1 MKFAV
6 LAASDSWYFRDLAR
20 AGGTRHQVEVRSFS
34 ELSAT
39 IGPSGHRLASGG
51 NDLSDFDA
59 VIVRT
64 MPPGSLEQVV
74 FRMDALGRLEA
85 AGTTV
90 VNSPRSL
97 EAAVDKYLS
106 SMKLADAELATPR
119 TIVCQTIDDAMLA
132 FAELGR
138 DVVIKP
144 LFGGE
149 GRGITRLTD
158 ENLALRAFSMLAQ
171 FNAVIYVQEFV
182 EHCGY
187 DIRLFVLGS
196 RVFGMKRVN
205 VADWR
210 TNVARGASTE
220 PFEVDDRYAHL
231 ARSAAK
237 AVGAQIAGID
247 ILPARD
253 GREFVLEVNAVPGW
267 KALARTIQTDIA
279 ALLLDTVAD
288 MAATKGSLRC
298 LP

>member
-6 LAASDSWYFRDLAR
+6 LAAPDSWYFRDLSR
-20 AGGTRHQVEVRSFS
+20 AAGTRHQVEVRSFS
-34 ELSAT
+34 ELTAAIAGQS
-39 IGPSGHRLASGG
+39 HRLSSQG
-51 NDLSDFDA
+51 NDLSEFDA

-74 FRMDALGRLEA
+74 FRMDALGRLAA

-106 SMKLADAELATPR
+106 SIKLADAGLPTPR
-119 TIVCQTIDDAMLA
+119 TIVCQTVADAMAA
-132 FAELGR
+132 FKELGG

-158 ENLALRAFSMLAQ
+158 ESLALRAFSMLAQ
-171 FNAVIYVQEFV
+171 LNAVLYLQEFV
-182 EHCGY
+182 EHRGY
-187 DIRLFVLGS
+187 DIRLFVLGR

-205 VADWR
+205 PTDWR
-210 TNVARGASTE
+210 TNVSRGASTE

-231 ARSAAK
+231 ARAA
-237 AVGAQIAGID
+237 ANSVGAMIAGID
-247 ILPARD
+247 VLPARD

-267 KALARTIQTDIA
+267 KALARTLRTDIA
-279 ALLLDTVAD
+279 ALLLDTVAEMVQPRKD
-288 MAATKGSLRC
+288 G
-298 LP
+298 

>member
-6 LAASDSWYFRDLAR
+6 LAAPDSWYFRDLAR
-20 AGGTRHQVEVRSFS
+20 AGGTRHEVQVRSFS
-34 ELSAT
+34 ELTASLST
-39 IGPSGHRLASGG
+39 VGHRLSSSGS
-51 NDLSDFDA
+51 DLGEFDA

-85 AGTTV
+85 AGVVV

-97 EAAVDKYLS
+97 EIAVDKYLS
-106 SMKLADAELATPR
+106 SVRLADAGLPTPR
-119 TIVCQTIDDAMLA
+119 TIVCQTVNDAMAA
-132 FAELGR
+132 FAELGG
-138 DVVIKP
+138 DVVLKP

-171 FNAVIYVQEFV
+171 FNAVLYLQEFV

-187 DIRLFVLGS
+187 DIRLFVLGG

-205 VADWR
+205 PSDWR
-210 TNVARGASTE
+210 TNVARGATTE

-231 ARSAAK
+231 ALAAAN
-237 AVGAQIAGID
+237 AVGAIIAGID
-247 ILPARD
+247 VLPARD

-267 KALARTIQTDIA
+267 KALARTLQIDIA
-279 ALLLDTVAD
+279 ELFLDAIAGMVEPR
-288 MAATKGSLRC
+288 KGD
-298 LP
+298 

>member
-6 LAASDSWYFRDLAR
+6 LAAPDSWYFRDLAR
-20 AGGTRHQVEVRSFS
+20 AGGTRHEVQVRSFS
-34 ELSAT
+34 ELTASLST
-39 IGPSGHRLASGG
+39 TGHRLSSNGS
-51 NDLSDFDA
+51 DLSECDA

-85 AGTTV
+85 AGVVV

-97 EAAVDKYLS
+97 EIAVDKYLS
-106 SMKLADAELATPR
+106 SVRLADAGLPTPR
-119 TIVCQTIDDAMLA
+119 TIVCQTVDDAMAA
-132 FAELGR
+132 FAELGG
-138 DVVIKP
+138 DIVLKP

-171 FNAVIYVQEFV
+171 FNAVLYLQEFV

-187 DIRLFVLGS
+187 DIRLFVLGG

-205 VADWR
+205 PGDWR
-210 TNVARGASTE
+210 TNVARGATTE

-231 ARSAAK
+231 ARSAAN
-237 AVGAQIAGID
+237 AVGAIIAGID
-247 ILPARD
+247 VLPARD

-267 KALARTIQTDIA
+267 KALARTLQIDIA
-279 ALLLDTVAD
+279 ELLLDTIAGMVEQR
-288 MAATKGSLRC
+288 KGD
-298 LP
+298 

>member
-6 LAASDSWYFRDLAR
+6 LAAPDSWYFRDLAR
-20 AGGTRHQVEVRSFS
+20 AGGTRHEVQVRSFS
-34 ELSAT
+34 ELTASLST
-39 IGPSGHRLASGG
+39 TGHRLSSNGS
-51 NDLSDFDA
+51 DLSECDA

-85 AGTTV
+85 AGVVV

-97 EAAVDKYLS
+97 EIAVDKYLS
-106 SMKLADAELATPR
+106 SVRLADARLPTPR
-119 TIVCQTIDDAMLA
+119 TIVCQTVDDAMAA
-132 FAELGR
+132 FAELGG
-138 DVVIKP
+138 DIVLKP

-171 FNAVIYVQEFV
+171 FNAVLYLQEFV

-187 DIRLFVLGS
+187 DIRLFVLGG

-205 VADWR
+205 PSDWR
-210 TNVARGASTE
+210 TNVARGATTE

-231 ARSAAK
+231 ARSAAN
-237 AVGAQIAGID
+237 AVGAIIAGID
-247 ILPARD
+247 VLPARD

-267 KALARTIQTDIA
+267 KALARTLQIDIA
-279 ALLLDTVAD
+279 ELLLDTIAGMVEQR
-288 MAATKGSLRC
+288 KGD
-298 LP
+298 

>member
-6 LAASDSWYFRDLAR
+6 LAAPDSWYFRDLAR
-20 AGGTRHQVEVRSFS
+20 AGGTRHEVTVRSFS
-34 ELSAT
+34 ELTASV
-39 IGPSGHRLASGG
+39 SSDGHRLSS
-51 NDLSDFDA
+51 NDSDLGAFDA

-85 AGTTV
+85 AGAVV

-97 EAAVDKYLS
+97 ETAVDKYLS
-106 SMKLADAELATPR
+106 SAKLADAGIPTPR
-119 TIVCQTIDDAMLA
+119 TIVCQTVDDAMAA
-132 FAELGR
+132 FSQLGG
-138 DVVIKP
+138 DVVLKP

-171 FNAVIYVQEFV
+171 FNAVLYLQEFV

-187 DIRLFVLGS
+187 DIRLFVLGG
-196 RVFGMKRVN
+196 RVFGMKRIN
-205 VADWR
+205 PTDWR

-237 AVGAQIAGID
+237 AVGAMVAGID

-267 KALARTIQTDIA
+267 KALSRTLRTDIA
-279 ALLLDTVAD
+279 ALLLDTVAGTVQ
-288 MAATKGSLRC
+288 ARKGG
-298 LP
+298 

>member
-6 LAASDSWYFRDLAR
+6 LAAPDSWYFRDLAR
-20 AGGTRHQVEVRSFS
+20 AGGDRHEIEVRSFS
-34 ELSAT
+34 ELAAAIDGQRHQLTS
-39 IGPSGHRLASGG
+39 SGS
-51 NDLSDFDA
+51 DLSEFDA

-85 AGTTV
+85 SGITV

-106 SMKLADAELATPR
+106 SVKLADAGLPTPH
-119 TIVCQTIDDAMLA
+119 TIVCQTVDDALA
-132 FAELGR
+132 AFDELGG
-138 DVVIKP
+138 DVVVKP

-171 FNAVIYVQEFV
+171 FNAVIYLQEFI
-182 EHCGY
+182 EHRGY

-196 RVFGMKRVN
+196 RVFGMKRKN
-205 VADWR
+205 PTDWR
-210 TNVARGASTE
+210 TNVSRGASTE
-220 PFEVDDRYAHL
+220 PFEVDDRYADV
-231 ARSAAK
+231 ARSAAR
-237 AVGAQIAGID
+237 AIGAMIAGVD
-247 ILPARD
+247 ILPACD

-267 KALARTIQTDIA
+267 KALARTLQTDIA
-279 ALLLDTVAD
+279 AMILDAVADTVNRR
-288 MAATKGSLRC
+288 KGD
-298 LP
+298 

>member
-6 LAASDSWYFRDLAR
+6 LAAPDSWYYRDLLR

-39 IGPSGHRLASGG
+39 ICSSGHRLSSEGT
-51 NDLSDFDA
+51 DLNGFDA
-59 VIVRT
+59 IIVRT

-85 AGTTV
+85 SGTTV

-106 SMKLADAELATPR
+106 SIKLADAGLPTPR
-119 TIVCQTIDDAMLA
+119 TIVCQTVDDAMTA
-132 FAELGR
+132 FHELGG
-138 DVVIKP
+138 DVVVKP

-171 FNAVIYVQEFV
+171 FNAVIYVQEFI

-196 RVFGMKRVN
+196 RVFGMKRIN
-205 VADWR
+205 ASDWR
-210 TNVARGASTE
+210 TNVARGATTE
-220 PFEVDDRYAHL
+220 SFEVDDRYASL
-231 ARSAAK
+231 ARTAAD
-237 AVGAQIAGID
+237 AVGAMIAGID

-267 KALARTIQTDIA
+267 KALARTLHTDIA
-279 ALLLDTVAD
+279 ALLLAEV
-288 MAATKGSLRC
+288 AAT
-298 LP
+298 

>member
-6 LAASDSWYFRDLAR
+6 LAAPDSWYFRDLAR
-20 AGGTRHQVEVRSFS
+20 AGGSRHEVVVRSFS
-34 ELSAT
+34 ELTASVST
-39 IGPSGHRLASGG
+39 GGHRLSSNGS
-51 NDLSDFDA
+51 DLSEFDA

-85 AGTTV
+85 SGVVV

-106 SMKLADAELATPR
+106 SVKLADAGLPTPR
-119 TIVCQTIDDAMLA
+119 TIICQTVDDALAA
-132 FAELGR
+132 FAELGG
-138 DVVIKP
+138 DVVLKP

-171 FNAVIYVQEFV
+171 FNAVLYVQEYV

-187 DIRLFVLGS
+187 DIRLFVLGG
-196 RVFGMKRVN
+196 RVFGMKRIN
-205 VADWR
+205 PSDWR
-210 TNVARGASTE
+210 TNVARGATTE

-231 ARSAAK
+231 ARSAAN
-237 AVGAQIAGID
+237 AVGAMIAGID
-247 ILPARD
+247 VLPARD

-267 KALARTIQTDIA
+267 KALARTLQTDIA
-279 ALLLDTVAD
+279 ALLLDTVAQ
-288 MAATKGSLRC
+288 TVQERKGG
-298 LP
+298 

>member
-6 LAASDSWYFRDLAR
+6 LAAPDSWYFRDLAR
-20 AGGTRHQVEVRSFS
+20 AGGTRHEVQVRSFS
-34 ELSAT
+34 ELTASLST
-39 IGPSGHRLASGG
+39 TRHRLSSNGS
-51 NDLSDFDA
+51 DLSECDA

-85 AGTTV
+85 AGVVV

-97 EAAVDKYLS
+97 EIAVDKYLS
-106 SMKLADAELATPR
+106 SVRLADARLPTPR
-119 TIVCQTIDDAMLA
+119 TIVCQTVDDAMAA
-132 FAELGR
+132 FAELGG
-138 DVVIKP
+138 DIVLKP

-158 ENLALRAFSMLAQ
+158 ENLALRAFSMLTQ
-171 FNAVIYVQEFV
+171 FNAVLYLQEFV

-187 DIRLFVLGS
+187 DIRLFVLGG

-205 VADWR
+205 PSDWR
-210 TNVARGASTE
+210 TNVARGATTE

-231 ARSAAK
+231 ARSAAN
-237 AVGAQIAGID
+237 AVGAIIAGID
-247 ILPARD
+247 VLPARD

-267 KALARTIQTDIA
+267 KALARTLQIDIA
-279 ALLLDTVAD
+279 ELLLDTIAGMVEQR
-288 MAATKGSLRC
+288 KGD
-298 LP
+298 

>member
-6 LAASDSWYFRDLAR
+6 LAAPDSWYFRDLAR
-20 AGGTRHQVEVRSFS
+20 AGGSCHEVDVRSFS
-34 ELSAT
+34 ELTASVST
-39 IGPSGHRLASGG
+39 GGHRLSSNGS
-51 NDLSDFDA
+51 DLSEFDA

-85 AGTTV
+85 SGVVV

-106 SMKLADAELATPR
+106 SVKLADAGLPTPR
-119 TIVCQTIDDAMLA
+119 TIICQTVDDALAA
-132 FAELGR
+132 FAELGG
-138 DVVIKP
+138 DVVLKP

-171 FNAVIYVQEFV
+171 FNAVLYVQEFV

-187 DIRLFVLGS
+187 DIRLFVLGG
-196 RVFGMKRVN
+196 RVFGMKRIN
-205 VADWR
+205 PSDWR
-210 TNVARGASTE
+210 TNVARGATTE

-231 ARSAAK
+231 ARSAAN
-237 AVGAQIAGID
+237 AVGAMIAGID
-247 ILPARD
+247 VLPARD

-267 KALARTIQTDIA
+267 KALARTLQTDIA
-279 ALLLDTVAD
+279 ALLLDTVAQ
-288 MAATKGSLRC
+288 TVQERKGG
-298 LP
+298 

>member
-6 LAASDSWYFRDLAR
+6 LAAPDSWYFRDLAR
-20 AGGTRHQVEVRSFS
+20 AGGTRHEVQVRSFS
-34 ELSAT
+34 ELTASLST
-39 IGPSGHRLASGG
+39 TGHRLSSNGS
-51 NDLSDFDA
+51 DLSECDA

-85 AGTTV
+85 AGVVV

-97 EAAVDKYLS
+97 EIAVDKYLS
-106 SMKLADAELATPR
+106 SVRLADARLPTPR
-119 TIVCQTIDDAMLA
+119 TIVCQTVDDAMAA
-132 FAELGR
+132 FAELGG
-138 DVVIKP
+138 DIVLKP

-171 FNAVIYVQEFV
+171 FNAVLYLQEFV

-187 DIRLFVLGS
+187 DIRLFVLGG

-205 VADWR
+205 PGDWR
-210 TNVARGASTE
+210 TNVARGATTE

-231 ARSAAK
+231 ARSAAN
-237 AVGAQIAGID
+237 AVGAIIAGID
-247 ILPARD
+247 VLPARD

-267 KALARTIQTDIA
+267 KALARTLQIDIA
-279 ALLLDTVAD
+279 ELLLDTIAGMVEQR
-288 MAATKGSLRC
+288 KGD
-298 LP
+298 